1 MRVADC
7 IRDGRRVQAL
17 GWAALARGTL
27 EREIV
32 VIVRH
37 GSAHHFEGVNAPVDG
52 GNTRLRTLPRYGHK
66 EANRRACVYV
76 GCGVAIILS
85 MLTIAFDKLSGGILS
100 SKIPRLIFYGEATGL
115 VAFGVCWF
123 TASRVLP
130 SLTTR
135 KERFSPFQ

>member
-1 MRVADC
+1 MIGCRIA
-7 IRDGRRVQAL
+7 RSGLHSRRPAGVAL

-85 MLTIAFDKLSGGILS
+85 MLTIRIRQAFWRNPELKDSQAYFLRRSDWSGRVWRLLVYGKPRS
-100 SKIPRLIFYGEATGL
+100 S
-115 VAFGVCWF
+115 
-123 TASRVLP
+123 
-130 SLTTR
+130 
-135 KERFSPFQ
+135 